1 MADPGLLI
9 EAHGVTV
16 RIGGSELLSNVD
28 IGVRAREAISL
39 IGPNGAGK
47 TTLIRV
53 LLGLLKPSAGRVWRR
68 PGLVVGYVPQRFR
81 IDPVLPLTVRRFL
94 TIGAGGRRDTTP
106 ALAAVGAGHL
116 AQASMHELSGGELQ
130 RVVLARA
137 LMREPG
143 LLILD
148 EPAQG
153 VDFNGQLELYELIAR
168 IRRERGCGVL
178 LVSHDLHVVMGAT
191 DRVVCLNRHVCCS
204 GAPETVSRHPEYLGL
219 FGPRAA
225 AALAIYS
232 HDHDHAHDLA
242 GEVVALPDERSPAEP
257 SAPSEAGSSE
267 RARADVHA
275 PAADIHP
282 PRADVHAR

>member
-1 MADPGLLI
+1 MIEALAAGNLI
-9 EAHGVTV
+9 EARAVTL
-16 RIGGSELLSNVD
+16 RIGRSELLSAVD
-28 IGVRAREAISL
+28 VEVRAQEVVSL

-53 LLGLLKPSAGRVWRR
+53 LLGLLEPSAGRVWRR
-68 PGLVVGYVPQRFR
+68 PDLVIGYVPQRMR
-81 IDPVLPLTVRRFL
+81 LDPILPLTVRRFL
-94 TIGAGGRRDTTP
+94 TIGGGKLGIAP
-106 ALAAVGAGHL
+106 VLAAVGAGHL
-116 AQASMHELSGGELQ
+116 ARASMHELSGGELQ

-137 LMREPG
+137 LVRNPG

-153 VDFNGQLELYELIAR
+153 VDFNGQLELYQLIER
-168 IRRERGCGVL
+168 IRDESGCGVL

-204 GAPETVSRHPEYLGL
+204 GAPEAVSRHPDYLDL

-225 AALAIYS
+225 AGLAVYS

-242 GEVVALPDERSPAEP
+242 GEVVALPHDSPRETGP
-257 SAPSEAGSSE
+257 E
-267 RARADVHA
+267 RARSGTD
-275 PAADIHP
+275 
-282 PRADVHAR
+282 AR

>member
-1 MADPGLLI
+1 MTETRATPLV
-9 EAHGVTV
+9 EAQGITL
-16 RIGGSELLSNVD
+16 RIGRSELLCAVD
-28 IGVRAREAISL
+28 VEIHPHEVVSL

-53 LLGLLKPSAGRVWRR
+53 LLGLLAPSAGRVWRQ
-68 PGLVVGYVPQRFR
+68 PGLVIGYVPQRMR
-81 IDPVLPLTVRRFL
+81 LDPVLPLTVRRFL
-94 TIGAGGRRDTTP
+94 TIGRRRSEITSV
-106 ALAAVGAGHL
+106 LAAVGARHL
-116 AQASMHELSGGELQ
+116 ERASMHELSGGELQ

-137 LMREPG
+137 LVRDPG

-153 VDFNGQLELYELIAR
+153 VDFNGQLELYQLIER
-168 IRRERGCGVL
+168 IRDERGCGIL

-204 GAPETVSRHPEYLGL
+204 GAPDTVSRHPEYLGL

-225 AALAIYS
+225 ARLAIYA

-242 GEVVALPDERSPAEP
+242 GEVVALPEEDTRTTPQD
-257 SAPSEAGSSE
+257 
-267 RARADVHA
+267 RARTGTD
-275 PAADIHP
+275 
-282 PRADVHAR
+282 AR

>member
-1 MADPGLLI
+1 MATRDPAPLI
-9 EAHGVTV
+9 EAEAITV
-16 RIGGSELLSNVD
+16 RIGSSELLSAVD
-28 IGVRAREAISL
+28 LGVRAGEAVSL

-53 LLGLLKPSAGRVWRR
+53 LLGLLKPSAGRVWRQ

-81 IDPVLPLTVRRFL
+81 IDPILPLTVRRFL
-94 TIGAGGRRDTTP
+94 TIGAGRRRDTAP
-106 ALAAVGAGHL
+106 ALAAVGARHL

-130 RVVLARA
+130 RVILARA

-153 VDFNGQLELYELIAR
+153 VDFNGQLELYELIER
-168 IRRERGCGVL
+168 IRRARGCGVL

-204 GAPETVSRHPEYLGL
+204 GAPETVSRHPEYVGL

-225 AALAIYS
+225 AALAIYT

-242 GEVVALPDERSPAEP
+242 GDVVALPAGQ
-257 SAPSEAGSSE
+257 APAGSSE
-267 RARADVHA
+267 QARAGSSEQGPAESSARARAD
-275 PAADIHP
+275 
-282 PRADVHAR
+282 AR

>member
-1 MADPGLLI
+1 MAAQGPALLI
-9 EAHGVTV
+9 EARSVTV
-16 RIGGSELLSNVD
+16 RIGSSELLSAVD
-28 IGVRAREAISL
+28 FGVRAREAVSL

-53 LLGLLKPSAGRVWRR
+53 LLGLLKPSAGRVWRQ
-68 PGLVVGYVPQRFR
+68 PGLVVGYVPQQFR
-81 IDPVLPLTVRRFL
+81 MDPILPLTVRRFL
-94 TIGAGGRRDTTP
+94 TIGAGRKRDTAP
-106 ALAAVGAGHL
+106 VLAAVGAGHL

-153 VDFNGQLELYELIAR
+153 VDFNGQLELYELIER
-168 IRRERGCGVL
+168 IGRERGCGVL

-204 GAPETVSRHPEYLGL
+204 GEPETVSRHPEYVGL

-225 AALAIYS
+225 AALAIYT

-242 GEVVALPDERSPAEP
+242 GEVVALPADQTP
-257 SAPSEAGSSE
+257 AGSSE
-267 RARADVHA
+267 RTRAEVDA
-275 PAADIHP
+275 G
-282 PRADVHAR
+282 